1 MVDIL
6 SKTILVLTVVAGGGH
21 NSAAISVTTRIKEI
35 EPDAE
40 IQVVDI
46 LKTYSVRDFYI
57 TKYGYATLIGKLPFI
72 YAAGYWLSNHGLFK
86 NFYASA
92 PLRIARNIAPKL
104 YKMINE
110 TKPDVIYCTHFY
122 PAMAL
127 SLLRQ
132 AYIVPPVVIASSLD
146 YAVEPFFDKA
156 RNVDYITI
164 ANEEFIPGRLHS
176 GYTLEQIKVTGIPT
190 QDKFYTKPNKLKL
203 RKELGMGAFAKILLP
218 RIKELSKTKDVVL
231 DGLYSWDEYL
241 ILKEELENLKVIAI
255 VTDKEIRYSRLENRE
270 IRPLTKEEAQKRDLS
285 EIENIQKAP
294 PIAYADYYVLNN
306 GSLEE
311 YKERLESIIKE
322 I

>member
-1 MVDIL
+1 MNKI
-6 SKTILVLTVVAGGGH
+6 I
-21 NSAAISVTTRIKEI
+21 AIVGMCGS
-35 EPDAE
+35 
-40 IQVVDI
+40 
-46 LKTYSVRDFYI
+46 
-57 TKYGYATLIGKLPFI
+57 GK
-72 YAAGYWLSNHGLFK
+72 S
-86 NFYASA
+86 
-92 PLRIARNIAPKL
+92 
-104 YKMINE
+104 
-110 TKPDVIYCTHFY
+110 
-122 PAMAL
+122 
-127 SLLRQ
+127 
-132 AYIVPPVVIASSLD
+132 IASDLL
-146 YAVEPFFDKA
+146 VE
-156 RNVDYITI
+156 
-164 ANEEFIPGRLHS
+164 E
-176 GYTLEQIKVTGIPT
+176 GYEKVYFGGVTLEKLKENNLEVTP
-190 QDKFYTKPNKLKL
+190 DNEKMMREKL

-270 IRPLTKEEAQKRDLS
+270 IRPLTKEEAQKIDLS